1 MLEYLQSTQAQ
12 AIIWVAALLVLCAI
26 GAYVVMQFRNRESG
40 GRNTPNDLLTDF
52 RELKD
57 EGDISRKEF
66 QKIKF
71 VLAPRIQD
79 ELKSS
84 DAEGED

>member
-12 AIIWVAALLVLCAI
+12 AIIWIAVLFVLCAI
-26 GAYVVMQFRNRESG
+26 GAYVVIRFRDRSG
-40 GRNTPNDLLTDF
+40 GGRITPSELLTDF